1 MQSVPFASKVGRP
14 DLNFLGDNVKAQ
26 VENSIPFLR
35 RVTTVGVDS
44 MAYDNGDR
52 GAQAI
57 HDKLISLFAANR
69 TSLDWGAGPLKDFA
83 IMELSE
89 QKRASGEPISPDDF
103 YQLKRELSDDERYEW
118 MQRAGK
124 EIQNVL
130 GQMIPQLEQ
139 MGRIEFVTLVPQ
151 ITNPI
156 KKVVLYQVLLEKNQ
170 EGILYP
176 KNK

>member
-1 MQSVPFASKVGRP
+1 
-14 DLNFLGDNVKAQ
+14 LGDNVKAQ
-26 VENSIPFLR
+26 VENSLPFLR

-44 MAYDNGDR
+44 QAYDNGER
-52 GAQAI
+52 SEQAI

-83 IMELSE
+83 MMELSE
-89 QKRASGEPISPDDF
+89 QKRANGEPISVDDF

-118 MQRAGK
+118 AQRAGK
-124 EIQNVL
+124 EIRTVL

-139 MGRIEFVTLVPQ
+139 MSRVEFVTLVPQ
-151 ITNPI
+151 VANPI
-156 KKVVLYQVLLEKNQ
+156 KKAILYQVLLEKNQ

-176 KNK
+176 KSQTVD